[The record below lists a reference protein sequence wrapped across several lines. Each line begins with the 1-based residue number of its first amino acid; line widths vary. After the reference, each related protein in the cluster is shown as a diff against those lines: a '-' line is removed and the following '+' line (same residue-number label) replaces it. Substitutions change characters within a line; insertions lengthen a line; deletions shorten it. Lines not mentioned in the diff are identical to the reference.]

1 MRGIDNNGASIEED
15 AMNLISTLVILA
27 LFATIGSLVWGI
39 TSMAHGG
46 TYDEDHS
53 TRLMSGR
60 LIFQG
65 IAILLIMVA
74 LFA

>member
-1 MRGIDNNGASIEED
+1 MCSVGDNCALTEGTV
-15 AMNLISTLVILA
+15 MTLTTTLVILA
-27 LFATIGSLVWGI
+27 LYATIASLVWGI

-46 TYDEDHS
+46 AYDEDHS
-53 TRLMSGR
+53 AKLMNGR

-65 IAILLIMVA
+65 IAILLIMMA

>member
-1 MRGIDNNGASIEED
+1 MCGVGDNGTSIEGD
-15 AMNLISTLVILA
+15 AMNLITILVILA
-27 LFATIGSLVWGI
+27 LLATIASLAWGI

-46 TYDEDHS
+46 AYDEDHS
-53 TRLMSGR
+53 ARLMNGR

-65 IAILLIMVA
+65 IAIFLMFLA